1 MELVAL
7 HKRVIGLDV
16 HQAQITACAII
27 EEADGTLASLL
38 GPFNVGR
45 MDAYGEVGYAHS
57 KKATRLGWPSYI
69 KWCRLPESN
78 WRPFHYE

>member
-27 EEADGTLASLL
+27 EECNRVNEHRWERHRKRLRPRGGWQWVVTDSGT
-38 GPFNVGR
+38 
-45 MDAYGEVGYAHS
+45 
-57 KKATRLGWPSYI
+57 T
-69 KWCRLPESN
+69 
-78 WRPFHYE
+78 